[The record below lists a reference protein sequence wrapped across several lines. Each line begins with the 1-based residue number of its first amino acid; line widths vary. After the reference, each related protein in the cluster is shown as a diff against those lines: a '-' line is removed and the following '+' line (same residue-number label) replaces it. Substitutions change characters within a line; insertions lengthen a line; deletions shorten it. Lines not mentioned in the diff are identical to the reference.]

1 MKNSTYRLSLFQ
13 YVKFYYAIQH
23 FCSCSGFIILIEKL
37 NFYFIPNILNWH
49 KFGHKFDFEY
59 VIKTSDYTP

>member
-23 FCSCSGFIILIEKL
+23 FCQLPITNYPLPDS
-37 NFYFIPNILNWH
+37 
-49 KFGHKFDFEY
+49 
-59 VIKTSDYTP
+59 TR

>member
-23 FCSCSGFIILIEKL
+23 FCIGCGW
-37 NFYFIPNILNWH
+37 Y
-49 KFGHKFDFEY
+49 DFETWRNALNQKLSQ
-59 VIKTSDYTP
+59 VDQNEVN

>member
-23 FCSCSGFIILIEKL
+23 FCFSWFRSWWI
-37 NFYFIPNILNWH
+37 
-49 KFGHKFDFEY
+49 
-59 VIKTSDYTP
+59 